1 MQMIQQ
7 MAGKDQRAAQA
18 MQMMSGK
25 NPSQLR
31 QIAENMARERGVS
44 LDDMAAQ
51 MGVQKNVR

>member
-51 MGVQKNVR
+51 MGFRKSGR

>member
-31 QIAENMARERGVS
+31 HIAENMARERGVS

-51 MGVQKNVR
+51 MGFRKNGR

>member
-51 MGVQKNVR
+51 MGFRKNGR